1 MILKTFKFKKIK
13 STNDTAIKKIKKG
26 IDNGIVISLEQ
37 TKGRGQYG
45 KQWVSKKGNL
55 FITIFY
61 KIKNHSKIRNLTKK
75 NFTLLINIIKFFL
88 KQRVKI
94 KLPNDIIVNKKKLCG
109 VLHETIFFK
118 NSRYLIMGMGIN
130 INNSPRLSNYP
141 TTFMNKYLKKK
152 IGINEIFRKI
162 KNEFELYLNDNS
174 W

>member
-45 KQWVSKKGNL
+45 KQWISKKGNL
-55 FITIFY
+55 FVTIFY

-75 NFTLLINIIKFFL
+75 NFKLLINII
-88 KQRVKI
+88 
-94 KLPNDIIVNKKKLCG
+94 
-109 VLHETIFFK
+109 TIFFK

-130 INNSPRLSNYP
+130 INNSPRLSNYS